1 MNNELLRA
9 KQNAKEKGAPYRA
22 YTYYLS
28 VPIVTVFLYAM
39 LLLNISVNSLG
50 YLTLIFAILAH
61 VHGRKLTLLSK
72 KKYLAPCLI
81 YLGEIY
87 TLIIMFAAFDGI
99 LLNYDLLLLVAYA
112 IQLAAIIFFILTA
125 RDIKSV
131 YPNMKDEANEAQKR
145 YLEMKRLAKNK

>member
-28 VPIVTVFLYAM
+28 VPIVMILLYGM
-39 LLLNISVNSLG
+39 LLLNISLGSLG
-50 YLTLIFAILAH
+50 HLTLIFTILAH
-61 VHGRKLTLLSK
+61 VQGRKLTLLSK
-72 KKYLAPCLI
+72 KKYVAPCLI

-99 LLNYDLLLLVAYA
+99 LLNYDLLLLIAYA
-112 IQLAAIIFFILTA
+112 IQLAAVIFFILTA
-125 RDIKSV
+125 KDIKRA

-145 YLEMKRLAKNK
+145 YLEMKRVAKNK

>member
-28 VPIVTVFLYAM
+28 VPIVMVFLYAM
-39 LLLNISVNSLG
+39 LLLNISMSSLG
-50 YLTLIFAILAH
+50 SLTLVFAVLAH

-81 YLGEIY
+81 YINEIY
-87 TLIIMFAAFDGI
+87 TLFVMISALNEFSFNYGMLTIIIYVIQIAA
-99 LLNYDLLLLVAYA
+99 V
-112 IQLAAIIFFILTA
+112 IFFILTA
-125 RDIKSV
+125 KDIKRA

-145 YLEMKRLAKNK
+145 YLEMKRVAKNK